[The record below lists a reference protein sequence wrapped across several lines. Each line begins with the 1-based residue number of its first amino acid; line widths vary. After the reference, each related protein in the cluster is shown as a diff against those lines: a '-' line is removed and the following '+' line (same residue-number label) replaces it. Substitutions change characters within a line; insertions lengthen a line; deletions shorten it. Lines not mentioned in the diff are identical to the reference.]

1 MNSTVT
7 FQNFQMGWPVLN
19 YWWQLSYWTPFWISN
34 FGAAFGW
41 ERFLQHICIWES
53 VHVPAPGC
61 LLPTAFHLFLGFEQL
76 YRETTHGFQ
85 QTQEWEVYGY
95 LPIHTSTMFSLGVN
109 VWKKKTRSIQS
120 YEVERNLECLSLSRA
135 LVTNSCFLDMQSSS
149 KAEAQ
154 VPAKTVT
161 CIGVVLT
168 GNRRALPQKA
178 QLQQLLCH
186 VQHQAPHLIPSQ
198 QPPLP
203 FLQLSKSLQTQ
214 DYFDIAKV

>member
-1 MNSTVT
+1 M
-7 FQNFQMGWPVLN
+7 
-19 YWWQLSYWTPFWISN
+19 
-34 FGAAFGW
+34 
-41 ERFLQHICIWES
+41 
-53 VHVPAPGC
+53 PAPGC

-186 VQHQAPHLIPSQ
+186 VQHQAPRLIPSQ